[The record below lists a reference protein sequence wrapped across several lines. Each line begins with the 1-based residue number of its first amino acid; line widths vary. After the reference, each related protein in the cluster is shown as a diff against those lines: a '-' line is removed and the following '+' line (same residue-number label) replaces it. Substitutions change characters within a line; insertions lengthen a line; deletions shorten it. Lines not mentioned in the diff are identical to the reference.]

1 MANEEKAAY
10 LDNMEKYMSEVDDL
24 IEKSEK
30 KKQSRIAL
38 LEEAKLQKLRD
49 DKLEQALQSKER
61 ELNWKKKDKYQKTK
75 DSKRMLEEKN
85 MLALSSKYQEEERQ
99 RIEQDMLKE
108 IAKAEDSIYDS
119 QDLSRE

>member
-1 MANEEKAAY
+1 MANEEKAAH
-10 LDNMEKYMSEVDDL
+10 LGNMEKYMSEVDDL

>member
-30 KKQSRIAL
+30 KKQSRIAF